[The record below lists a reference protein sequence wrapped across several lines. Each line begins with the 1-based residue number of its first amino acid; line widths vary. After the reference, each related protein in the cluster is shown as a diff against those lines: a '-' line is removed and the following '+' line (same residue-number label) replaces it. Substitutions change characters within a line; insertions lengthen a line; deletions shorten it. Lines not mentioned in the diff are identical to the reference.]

1 MVWPKFVIFDGLMH
15 GLTLGT
21 ITMNLKF
28 IIIFGLFL
36 LGTLTTKAQMGTMV
50 VSEFKKVE
58 IVIEG
63 NLAYYDLN
71 IGYSDEYKDTIR
83 VISLSTFD
91 SVYSGEVGDS
101 IRFYL
106 KKYHPEAKRNLQP
119 KADQL
124 FPIGDTNYFYVGIR
138 TVCKDFEVNSCSSVD
153 ETHLHICRS
162 LIGPMYYLNGKAI
175 FSEDPI
181 ENKRMKKQYKKANRK
196 RKNWL

>member
-1 MVWPKFVIFDGLMH
+1 MVWPKFVIFEGLMH

-63 NLAYYDLN
+63 SLAYYDLN

-119 KADQL
+119 MADQL

-162 LIGPMYYLNGKAI
+162 LIGPMYYLNGKVI